1 MSTPP
6 PENQFLVIS
15 YLLLRKALGYIAIAM
30 PFVVGVGAW
39 YFERIPWAGS
49 ISAYYYTSMRDVFVG
64 TMFTVGVFLF
74 CYRGY
79 DRPDN
84 LLTNIAGAAA
94 ASIGLLPMDPE
105 YSEVLVERHRDLAST
120 NCYVPHGPLGFH
132 IYVVALFFGI
142 MSYLVMFRFTKTD
155 EMPVTAA
162 KRDRNRIYLV
172 CGVTMLGCFG
182 AIALIKWRSP
192 SGSIFIPET
201 GAVLAFA
208 VAWLTKGGA
217 IRPDQ
222 VVENSS
228 RHDAQQGGT
237 RV

>member
-1 MSTPP
+1 MPLPP
-6 PENQFLVIS
+6 TSDQPSVVSFT
-15 YLLLRKALGYIAIAM
+15 LLRKALGYIAIAM
-30 PFVVGVGAW
+30 PFVLGVGAW

-79 DRPDN
+79 DRADN
-84 LLTNIAGAAA
+84 IWTNVAGLAAA
-94 ASIGLLPMDPE
+94 CIGLLPMDPE
-105 YSEVLVERHRDLAST
+105 YSDVLVARHRDLAGT

-142 MSYLVMFRFTKTD
+142 ISYRVMFRFTKTGQ
-155 EMPVTAA
+155 PRIAAA
-162 KRDRNRIYLV
+162 KRDRNRIYV
-172 CGVTMLGCFG
+172 ACGVTMLVCFG
-182 AIALIKWRSP
+182 WIALVKWRSP
-192 SGSIFIPET
+192 SASIFIPET

-217 IRPDQ
+217 IRPD
-222 VVENSS
+222 
-228 RHDAQQGGT
+228 
-237 RV
+237 

>member
-1 MSTPP
+1 MPSTPQP
-6 PENQFLVIS
+6 DQPSVIS

-30 PFVVGVGAW
+30 PFVLGVGAW

-64 TMFTVGVFLF
+64 TMFTIGVFLF

-79 DRPDN
+79 DTPDN
-84 LLTNIAGAAA
+84 RLTNVAGAAA
-94 ASIGLLPMDPE
+94 AAIGLLPMNPQ
-105 YSEVLVERHRDLAST
+105 YSEVLVERHRDLAGT

-142 MSYLVMFRFTKTD
+142 VSYLVTFRFTKTD
-155 EMPVTAA
+155 RMQITAA
-162 KRDRNRIYLV
+162 KRDRNRIYV
-172 CGVTMLGCFG
+172 ACGLTMIACFA
-182 AIALIKWRSP
+182 AIALIKWRST

-208 VAWLTKGGA
+208 IAWLTKGGA
-217 IRPDQ
+217 IRAD
-222 VVENSS
+222 
-228 RHDAQQGGT
+228 
-237 RV
+237 